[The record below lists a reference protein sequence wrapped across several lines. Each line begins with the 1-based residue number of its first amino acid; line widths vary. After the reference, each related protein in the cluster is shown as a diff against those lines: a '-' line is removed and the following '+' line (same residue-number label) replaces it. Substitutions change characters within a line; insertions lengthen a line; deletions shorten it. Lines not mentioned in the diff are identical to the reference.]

1 MKVNEISFRRTFSSA
16 GTLFIYLG
24 KKNFFTV
31 PPPPIT
37 TFCGQLILDVK
48 QHVWSIYAD
57 VSLRLDF
64 INPTFAP
71 TLVYIRRSIFGW
83 GAACPLSTLSQ
94 VALDFN
100 FCDLLMEILTPHT
113 ASLLAWLAQ
122 DRILQRGAYNKQFDL
137 GSCACRYCNF

>member
-1 MKVNEISFRRTFSSA
+1 MKVNEISFRRTFPTA

-24 KKNFFTV
+24 EKNFFTDS
-31 PPPPIT
+31 PPIT

-57 VSLRLDF
+57 VSLRFDF
-64 INPTFAP
+64 INRTFAP

-83 GAACPLSTLSQ
+83 GAAYPLSTLSQ

-122 DRILQRGAYNKQFDL
+122 DTILHRGAYNKQFDL